1 MIKTLINW
9 FKNWKLKKERE
20 KEFRNKIEELRKK
33 DPFTYKH

>member
-9 FKNWKLKKERE
+9 FKNRKLKKERE
-20 KEFRNKIEELRKK
+20 KEFRKKIEELRKK

>member
-9 FKNWKLKKERE
+9 FKNRKLKKERE
-20 KEFRNKIEELRKK
+20 KEFRKKIEDLRKK